1 MAKRQA
7 NIGLE
12 EQKLEYIFN
21 DSGEENQ
28 MLFDRFVYFLNMEW
42 KFKLLMVIYENK
54 RYLQVVYSS
63 AKSALVPVLRFS

>member
-12 EQKLEYIFN
+12 EQNLEYIFN

-28 MLFDRFVYFLNMEW
+28 MLFGRFVYFLNMEW
-42 KFKLLMVIYENK
+42 IIDGDLWKQT
-54 RYLQVVYSS
+54 LQVVYSL
-63 AKSALVPVLRFS
+63 AKSA

>member
-12 EQKLEYIFN
+12 EQNLEYIFN

-28 MLFDRFVYFLNMEW
+28 MLFGRFVYFLNMEW
-42 KFKLLMVIYENK
+42 KFQLLMVIYENK
-54 RYLQVVYSS
+54 RYKLFIHWQKVH
-63 AKSALVPVLRFS
+63 K